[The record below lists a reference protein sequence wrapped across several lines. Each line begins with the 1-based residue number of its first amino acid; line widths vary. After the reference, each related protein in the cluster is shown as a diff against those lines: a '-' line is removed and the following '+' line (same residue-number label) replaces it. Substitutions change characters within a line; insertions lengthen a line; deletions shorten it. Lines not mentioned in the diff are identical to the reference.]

1 VAGAPSVVQY
11 ESMRKSL
18 LLVLSLLGVFISAY
32 LWWVYTSPAH
42 ALVCL
47 GTGCDAVRLSSYAVL
62 WGFPMPIYG
71 VAMYAVLVLLIF
83 AEQLM
88 ASQLARRIR
97 YLFTILAAVG
107 FCFSLY
113 LTWLEGFV
121 IHAWC
126 AWCVASAITI
136 TFIFGITIQEMIS
149 PSRRP
154 DEDAALPMLRKHFT
168 ILLIAIVAA
177 IPVFIFLAR
186 HGEAP
191 PVVQASSDALHE
203 SLIRPDSHMTG
214 NPAAALTVVEF
225 GDFECPA
232 CGNEEP
238 VVREI
243 LQKYGA
249 RIRFIFRQNPLVQ
262 IHADAMRAAE
272 ASECAAGQGKF
283 WQAVQKLYENQTDLS
298 EPALSRYAAELG
310 LEKARFSQCL
320 SGHLTAGI
328 VRRDMA
334 DGLALG
340 VDRTPTFFVG
350 QKKTAEPIPLAEFSQ
365 ILDLQLAA
373 AGSTGSNSGVAPG
386 GSTAPGSSALSSGGP
401 LLGSGTSIFSNPQ
414 GSTMAC
420 SNDEA
425 KQEQPVLI
433 RTADA
438 RKLFEGGSKPLFVD
452 VRPAREFAGGRIRD
466 AINVPADEFE
476 RRWIDLPKNRTIVL
490 YESGKSSGDICAY
503 SRAAGRA
510 LLAHGFP
517 REQVKVYQD
526 GLDAWQKAGLP
537 TNR

>member
-1 VAGAPSVVQY
+1 
-11 ESMRKSL
+11 MRKSL
-18 LLVLSLLGVFISAY
+18 LLVSSLLGVFISTY
-32 LWWVYTSPAH
+32 LWWVYTSPTL

-47 GTGCDAVRLSSYAVL
+47 GTGCDVVRASRYAVL
-62 WGFPMPIYG
+62 WNLPLPVYG
-71 VAMYAVLVLLIF
+71 VVMYAALVLLIF

-88 ASQLARRIR
+88 ASQLARKIR
-97 YLFTILAAVG
+97 YLFTVLAAAG
-107 FCFSLY
+107 FCFSIY

-126 AWCVASAITI
+126 AWCLASALTI
-136 TFIFGITIQEMIS
+136 TFIFCLTILEMVR

-177 IPVFIFLAR
+177 IPAFIYLAR

-191 PVVQASSDALHE
+191 PVVQASSDALRE
-203 SLIRPDSHMTG
+203 SLVRPDSHMRG

-243 LQKYGA
+243 LQKYGG
-249 RIRFIFRQNPLVQ
+249 RIRFIFRQFPLVQ
-262 IHADAMRAAE
+262 IHGDAMRAAE

-283 WQAVQKLYENQTDLS
+283 WQAEQKLYENQTDLT
-298 EPALSRYAAELG
+298 EPALNRYAGELG
-310 LEKARFSQCL
+310 LDQARFSQCL
-320 SGHLTAGI
+320 STHLTAAT

-340 VDRTPTFFVG
+340 IDRTPTFFVSG
-350 QKKTAEPIPLAEFSQ
+350 KKYAEPIPLTEFSQ
-365 ILDLQLAA
+365 LLDQQLATA
-373 AGSTGSNSGVAPG
+373 SN
-386 GSTAPGSSALSSGGP
+386 TKSSGGS

-414 GSTMAC
+414 GSTLAC

-425 KQEQPVLI
+425 RQEQPDLI

-438 RKLFEGGSKPLFVD
+438 HKLFEGGSKPLFVD
-452 VRPAREFAGGRIRD
+452 VRPAREFASGRIRD

-476 RRWIDLPKNRTIVL
+476 RRWNDLPKNRTIVL
-490 YESGKSSGDICAY
+490 YESGRSSGDICGA
-503 SRAAGRA
+503 SRAAGRV

-537 TNR
+537 TN